1 MTNPSE
7 GAFMSQTTKP
17 GLILVGSKPT
27 IRYVTACITLFN
39 RGSEVV
45 VLRARGKNIN
55 NCLEVIRLLRNGFLK
70 NLRISDIKISSDEYE
85 MPDGRKKFVSYI
97 EIFLTKG

>member
-1 MTNPSE
+1 
-7 GAFMSQTTKP
+7 MSQTVKP
-17 GLILVGSKPT
+17 GLILIGSKPV

-39 RGSEVV
+39 RGAEVV

-55 NCLEVIRLLRNGFLK
+55 NCLETVRLLRNGFLK
-70 NLRISDIKISSDEYE
+70 NLKIVDVKIGSDEYE
-85 MPDGRKKFVSYI
+85 TPDGRKRYASYI